1 MSNNQLLFFGVKAS
15 AICLQ
20 ARTHPFSACKAGIC
34 GEGYSR
40 RTNPPKIMQ
49 IEVEKVVAITAF
61 WPGTYRRDLA
71 HIALALYQRHRMSL
85 GKNTVYSHLIEKE
98 QHEYVNIVRALVD
111 RLEDL
116 TRPVYLQGQVR

>member
-1 MSNNQLLFFGVKAS
+1 MFNNQLLFFGVKAP

-20 ARTHPFSACKAGIC
+20 ARTHPFNACKAGIC

-49 IEVEKVVAITAF
+49 IAVEKVVAIIAF
-61 WPGTYRRDLA
+61 WAGTYRRDLA
-71 HIALALYQRHRMSL
+71 RIASALHQCYRMSL
-85 GKNTVYSHLIEKE
+85 EKNTVYRHLLEKE
-98 QHEYVNIVRALVD
+98 QNEYVNIVRALVD

-116 TRPVYLQGQVR
+116 TRPSVYKVR